1 MSSLKSTG
9 SPAWIERFR
18 QYLAVERRCSAHTLA
33 AYTRDLRALVF
44 YCERAGLES
53 WAALDSAH
61 LRTFAAKQHAGGL
74 GPRSIQRRLS
84 AVRSFYEFLQR
95 EAQVLREQEARG
107 SRGREPQASRR
118 HPDMATRAGDAIKPA
133 DGEREI
139 MTLRS
144 NPGRDVRAPKAARKL
159 PQTLD
164 ADQMARLLDIPAGEP
179 FATRDRAIMELLY
192 SSGLRLAEIV
202 GLDVRALD
210 LPDRTVRARGKG
222 DKTRVVPVGRVA
234 LRALEQWLTERAAL
248 ARPGEQALFVGR
260 SGRRLG
266 RRAVE
271 LRVAYWARRQGL
283 SAHVYPHLFRHS
295 FASHLLES
303 GAELRG
309 VQELLGHA
317 DIATTQIYT
326 HLDFQHLA
334 RIYDATHPRARRSKT
349 RAR

>member
-1 MSSLKSTG
+1 MT
-9 SPAWIERFR
+9 PAAIAWIERFR
-18 QYLAVERRCSAHTLA
+18 QYLTTERRCSPHTVA
-33 AYTRDLRALVF
+33 AYTRDLQALVS
-44 YCERAGLES
+44 YCDRSNLES
-53 WAALDSAH
+53 WTAIDSGH
-61 LRTFAAKQHAGGL
+61 LRSFAARLHSGGL

-95 EAQVLREQEARG
+95 EAHVLRNSTHAADANRAAAD
-107 SRGREPQASRR
+107 P
-118 HPDMATRAGDAIKPA
+118 TRAA
-133 DGEREI
+133 DPNGAAERERDQVARI
-139 MTLRS
+139 RS
-144 NPGRDVRAPKAARKL
+144 NPGQDVRAPKAARRL

-164 ADQMARLLDIPAGEP
+164 ADQMARLLEIPAGEP

-202 GLDVRALD
+202 GLDLGSLHLR
-210 LPDRTVRARGKG
+210 DRTVDVLGKG
-222 DKTRVVPVGRVA
+222 RKARVVPVGRVA
-234 LRALEQWLTERAAL
+234 LRALEQWLTERAGL
-248 ARPGEQALFVGR
+248 AKAGEQALFVGR

-271 LRVAYWARRQGL
+271 LRVTYWARRQGL
-283 SAHVYPHLFRHS
+283 DAKVYPHLFRHS

-334 RIYDATHPRARRSKT
+334 RIYDATHPRARRAKT
-349 RAR
+349 PAK

>member
-1 MSSLKSTG
+1 MTFAGSACEG
-9 SPAWIERFR
+9 SPNPMTPAAMAWIERFR
-18 QYLAVERRCSAHTLA
+18 RYLATERRCSPHTLD
-33 AYTRDLRALVF
+33 AYTRDLQALVS
-44 YCERAGLES
+44 YCDREGLAG
-53 WAALDSAH
+53 WAAVDGKH
-61 LRTFAAKQHAGGL
+61 LKNFAARLHAGGL

-95 EAQVLREQEARG
+95 EAHALRSAEQG
-107 SRGREPQASRR
+107 SDATSATDASG
-118 HPDMATRAGDAIKPA
+118 TA
-133 DGEREI
+133 DGEQSDVARI
-139 MTLRS
+139 RN
-144 NPGRDVRAPKAARKL
+144 NPGQDVRAPKAARRL

-164 ADQMARLLDIPAGEP
+164 ADQMARLLEIPRGAP

-192 SSGLRLAEIV
+192 SSGLRLAEVV
-202 GLDVRALD
+202 GLNLESLD
-210 LPDRTVRARGKG
+210 LPDRTVHVLGKG
-222 DKTRVVPVGRVA
+222 DKARVVPVGRVA
-234 LRALEQWLTERAAL
+234 IGALQQWLGARAGL
-248 ARPGEQALFVGR
+248 VRPEEQALFIGR

-271 LRVAYWARRQGL
+271 LRVAYWARRQGVPV
-283 SAHVYPHLFRHS
+283 HVYPHLFRHS

-334 RIYDATHPRARRSKT
+334 RIYDATHPRARRAKT
-349 RAR
+349 RAK